1 MMRRAVDAFK
11 SCSDRHEPR
20 GNLADRRHLRLSRP
34 GVKQRPCLAE
44 RVATWQA
51 TSAPQN
57 LRFVWIEAPNAAPDV
72 WRTNSIRIDKP
83 QALGGTVAS
92 AARITFAQYA
102 TAWAQGCT
110 VTLDESMLGFALA
123 TPDASLS
130 GAGA

>member
-1 MMRRAVDAFK
+1 MSLAETWLTGGIYVFLGRA
-11 SCSDRHEPR
+11 SNSDRALL
-20 GNLADRRHLRLSRP
+20 NALR
-34 GVKQRPCLAE
+34 
-44 RVATWQA
+44 TWQA